1 MELKPGD
8 KLGPYEIVS
17 RLRAGGMG
25 EVWKAR
31 DTRLDR
37 IVAIKT
43 SAAQFTDRFARE
55 ARAVAALNHPN
66 ICTLHDVGPDYLV
79 MEFVE
84 GAPVSRPDSPRKLLD
99 IAVQIADGLAAAH
112 AARIVH
118 RDLKPDNILITR
130 EGRVKILD
138 FGLAKEAH
146 AELGPD
152 DETRTIPAALTDPG
166 TTVGTI
172 AYMSPEQARGQR
184 NLTPQSD
191 QFSLGLV
198 LYELAA
204 GKKAFQRSSPL
215 EIMVAIIREDAE
227 PLPASVPAPFRWIV
241 ERLLHKEPGERYVS
255 TLDLYR
261 ELRQWR
267 DGIAL
272 PAPFQAASS
281 NDSSTNQTF
290 STLPPDRP
298 SIAVLPFLNLSG
310 DTDREYVADAI
321 TEDIVT
327 ALSRWRWFFV
337 ISRNS
342 SFSYKGR
349 SVDAKRIGRE
359 LGVRYLLEGSVQQ
372 SRDRLRVTGQLIDVA
387 INAHIWA
394 DSLDRN
400 VADIFA
406 LQDEFTERVVNAIEP
421 AILERE
427 SLRVARKNPSDLGA
441 FSYYQRGMWH
451 FNKHSE
457 AGHQEA
463 LSLFRAAIELDS
475 ELSLGYIGLARALY
489 DTVVSSWSREPER
502 DLSEARQAAK
512 TAIELDPRDAYGHF
526 ALSGA
531 ALYLGMHEE
540 ALAEARDAI
549 KLNPNFA
556 FGHFRLGQVLTS
568 VGRAA
573 EAIPPIE
580 RSIRHS
586 PFDPQLGAMHAQLAL
601 AHYHAGNHTECIH
614 HARSATRLGFVLAY
628 GVLAASLARLSS
640 RDEAR
645 QALMAFLPEF
655 QQRLSS
661 KTFRMAPYANA
672 ADQERLFDGLRSAGL
687 DRAMLDAA
695 V

>member
-1 MELKPGD
+1 
-8 KLGPYEIVS
+8 
-17 RLRAGGMG
+17 
-25 EVWKAR
+25 
-31 DTRLDR
+31 
-37 IVAIKT
+37 
-43 SAAQFTDRFARE
+43 
-55 ARAVAALNHPN
+55 
-66 ICTLHDVGPDYLV
+66 
-79 MEFVE
+79 
-84 GAPVSRPDSPRKLLD
+84 
-99 IAVQIADGLAAAH
+99 
-112 AARIVH
+112 
-118 RDLKPDNILITR
+118 
-130 EGRVKILD
+130 
-138 FGLAKEAH
+138 
-146 AELGPD
+146 
-152 DETRTIPAALTDPG
+152 
-166 TTVGTI
+166 
-172 AYMSPEQARGQR
+172 
-184 NLTPQSD
+184 
-191 QFSLGLV
+191 
-198 LYELAA
+198 
-204 GKKAFQRSSPL
+204 
-215 EIMVAIIREDAE
+215 
-227 PLPASVPAPFRWIV
+227 VPAPFRWIV

-310 DTDREYVADAI
+310 DPDREYVADAI

-512 TAIELDPRDAYGHF
+512 TAIELDPRDADGHF

-556 FGHFRLGQVLTS
+556 FGHSRLGQVLTS